1 MLTIR
6 QLSILD
12 AIVATGTVTA
22 AAERVHVTQ
31 PAVSK
36 TLSALEA
43 YVGFQIFERR
53 KKRLILTEK
62 GLSLYKE
69 TRRLLGMVDD
79 FGVIIEDIRKRG
91 AQRIRLATTQVIAS
105 SDFLAKALAEFCAEH
120 PNLHLEIDTMQRQ
133 DLVRAATG
141 DRADVV
147 IGNLPFTS
155 RDVVTSKFGE
165 SHILAIARKDGFLE
179 GFETVTADIL
189 SRMPII
195 FLFERSRLRRILD
208 HYMYRSGVSLEI
220 RAQVASSHTTIQF
233 AKNGAGVGI
242 CDGLSLANTDLSDMD
257 ICPFDELLAMDIG
270 FLRPQNSSITEY
282 QARLEELIVAS
293 WNSQDAPLFVN

>member
-22 AAERVHVTQ
+22 AAERVCVTQ

-36 TLSALEA
+36 TLSALES

-53 KKRLILTEK
+53 KKRLILTDK

-69 TRRLLGMVDD
+69 ARRLLGMVDD
-79 FGVIIEDIRKRG
+79 FSVVIEDIRTRG
-91 AQRIRLATTQVIAS
+91 AQRIRIATTQVIAS
-105 SDFLAKALAEFCAEH
+105 SKFMTKALAAFCIEH
-120 PNLHLEIDTMQRQ
+120 PNLHLEVDTMQRQ
-133 DLVRAATG
+133 DLVRAATS

-165 SHILAIARKDGFLE
+165 SHILAVARKDGFLE
-179 GFETVTADIL
+179 TIESATAEIL
-189 SRMPII
+189 SQLPII

-208 HYMYRSGVSLEI
+208 HYMYRAGLSLEI
-220 RAQVASSHTTIQF
+220 RAQVASSHTTIQL
-233 AKNGAGVGI
+233 AKSGAGVGI
-242 CDGLSLANTDLSDMD
+242 CDGLSLANAETTDLD
-257 ICPFDELLAMDIG
+257 ICGFDEVLSMDIG
-270 FLRPQNSSITEY
+270 FIRSQNTTINEY
-282 QARLEELIVAS
+282 QAQLEALIIAC
-293 WNSQDAPLFVN
+293 WQEQDAPRFVA